1 MNESFRRIAAIV
13 AKLYAAL
20 VLLLGLAFLALAV
33 VLSGAMHVG
42 VELAVYLLVLGLP
55 LVALSVFIWRGAM
68 WAMIVV
74 AVGALG
80 FVILVALDYRSFLV
94 WLFIPVV
101 FGILTAVGIGCKRSS
116 CSVNPHRP
124 TARPIPA
131 A

>member
-20 VLLLGLAFLALAV
+20 VLLLGLAFLALAYIFFV
-33 VLSGAMHVG
+33 GAGHAG
-42 VELAVYLLVLGLP
+42 EAAPFFLVLGLV

-80 FVILVALDYRSFLV
+80 FVILVALDSRSFLV

-101 FGILTAVGIGCKRSS
+101 FGILTAVGIGCRLK
-116 CSVNPHRP
+116 
-124 TARPIPA
+124 ARA

>member
-20 VLLLGLAFLALAV
+20 VLLLGLAFLVLAV

-101 FGILTAVGIGCKRSS
+101 FGILTAVCIGCRLKTR
-116 CSVNPHRP
+116 
-124 TARPIPA
+124 A

>member
-1 MNESFRRIAAIV
+1 MDERFRRIDNIAAKV
-13 AKLYAAL
+13 YAAF
-20 VLLLGLAFLALAV
+20 VLPFGLALAFMAYV
-33 VLSGAMHVG
+33 FLDTHLRDEAIFPFVPA
-42 VELAVYLLVLGLP
+42 LP

-94 WLFIPVV
+94 WLFIPAV
-101 FGILTAVGIGCKRSS
+101 FAILTAVCIGCRLKTR
-116 CSVNPHRP
+116 
-124 TARPIPA
+124 A